1 MASCQP
7 KVILIGDS
15 LAGKTT
21 ILLQLLRNN
30 FAQTD
35 PTVGASYA
43 LKEVSVGDRKVV
55 FRVWDTAGQE
65 QFRSLIPM
73 YLRGSTT
80 AILVIDVSSA
90 TALDTKDEWCRLAEE
105 NNDNDIS
112 IFVVANKM
120 DLEPSIDLTALREW
134 AQQRSYY
141 YAQITARS
149 HADVA
154 ALFQAVA
161 KDLVERDRAPV
172 FHLSE
177 TPSERP
183 RSSCC

>member
-7 KVILIGDS
+7 KVILIGNS

-21 ILLQLLRNN
+21 ILLQLLTNN

-43 LKEVSVGDRKVV
+43 LKEVTVGDRRVV

-65 QFRSLIPM
+65 QFRSLVPM
-73 YLRGSTT
+73 YLRGSAT
-80 AILVIDVSSA
+80 AMLVVDASSA
-90 TALDTKDEWCRLAEE
+90 TALDTKDSWCRLAEE
-105 NNDNDIS
+105 NNGSDIS

-120 DLEPSIDLTALREW
+120 DLQPSIDLAALREW
-134 AQQRSYY
+134 AEQRSYH
-141 YAQITARS
+141 YAQITAKS

-154 ALFQAVA
+154 ALFESVA
-161 KDLVERDRAPV
+161 KDLIERDRAPV
-172 FHLSE
+172 FHVTE
-177 TPSERP
+177 TPSEMQ